1 VLARTPSRRQRAAA
15 LLARGPGSRG
25 CSETGG
31 SCLQMRVVP
40 PYVVPPYIEEALRN
54 IKEALRKLDG
64 ASYAER
70 RRRRRGVADSGVASG
85 LASGSSNRL
94 AR

>member
-31 SCLQMRVVP
+31 SC
-40 PYVVPPYIEEALRN
+40 PYIEEALW
-54 IKEALRKLDG
+54 KLDG